1 MSQSEKSASSGDEDW
16 TGSSS
21 DHDLDSVTGQT
32 LNGGPKTAQGSV
44 DEATPMD
51 TASAEKVLTAM
62 KRKRTDDSGADLD
75 RQQSAEVTTAKVLK
89 SERADQSEASSVST
103 VVKRSISS
111 PTPLAVSAVP
121 AAVITGLPSSS
132 STTPSSVNEAV
143 GSGPDSSKIVDGA
156 SVVSANKDDPDVR
169 APIVVLLC

>member
-103 VVKRSISS
+103 VV
-111 PTPLAVSAVP
+111 TPLAVSAVS
-121 AAVITGLPSSS
+121 AAVITGVPSSSSS

-169 APIVVLLC
+169 APFVVLLC